1 MYRVV
6 IDKRAKK
13 EIDKIPLVYA
23 QKIAFAIY
31 DLEDN
36 PRPVGCKKLVGY
48 DNTYRIRVG
57 MYRIIYRIEDDILYV
72 EVLKVG
78 HREAVYQ

>member
-23 QKIAFAIY
+23 KKIAFAIY

-57 MYRIIYRIEDDILYV
+57 LYRIIYRIEDDILYV

-78 HREAVYQ
+78 HRKAVYQ

>member
-1 MYRVV
+1 MYRVI

-13 EIDKIPLVYA
+13 EIDKIPFVYA
-23 QKIAFAIY
+23 KKIALAIY
-31 DLEDN
+31 DLEEN
-36 PRPVGCKKLVGY
+36 PRPVGCKKLIGY

-78 HREAVYQ
+78 HRKAVYQ

>member
-23 QKIAFAIY
+23 KKIAFAIY

-36 PRPVGCKKLVGY
+36 PRPVGSKKLVGY

-78 HREAVYQ
+78 HRKAVYQ

>member
-1 MYRVV
+1 MYKVI

-13 EIDKIPLVYA
+13 EIDKIPIQYA
-23 QKIAFAIY
+23 KKIALAIY

-36 PRPVGCKKLVGY
+36 PRPIGSKKLVGF
-48 DNTYRIRVG
+48 DNLYRIRIG
-57 MYRIIYRIEDDILYV
+57 MYRIIYRIIDDILYV

-78 HREAVYQ
+78 HRSAVYQ

>member
-13 EIDKIPLVYA
+13 EIDKTPLVYA
-23 QKIAFAIY
+23 KKIAFAIY
-31 DLEDN
+31 GLEDN

-57 MYRIIYRIEDDILYV
+57 VYRIIYRIEDDILYV

-78 HREAVYQ
+78 HRKAVY